1 MIEVKTSISVSGYE
15 TGFCFLLIMEAP
27 MATHDHVT
35 DVEDVAFDK
44 TMKIAGFVLAL
55 LVIAVLAFWY
65 LA

>member
-1 MIEVKTSISVSGYE
+1 M
-15 TGFCFLLIMEAP
+15 P
-27 MATHDHVT
+27 THDHVT

>member
-1 MIEVKTSISVSGYE
+1 L
-15 TGFCFLLIMEAP
+15 CFLLIMEAP